1 MRATKA
7 ISAFEVVILCHHMK
21 ESDFMNGLTNFHQP
35 AVENGSGKHL
45 NLLSY
50 NPSHYVLI
58 VHNYAYF
65 MLNIQR

>member
-1 MRATKA
+1 
-7 ISAFEVVILCHHMK
+7 MK